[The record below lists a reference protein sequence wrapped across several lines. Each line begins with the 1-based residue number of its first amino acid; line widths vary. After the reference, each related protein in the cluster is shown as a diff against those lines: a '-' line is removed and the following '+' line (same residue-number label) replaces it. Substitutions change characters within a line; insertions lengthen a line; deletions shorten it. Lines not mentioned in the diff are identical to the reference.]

1 MRHALVLGV
10 SIDFSHLCNMN
21 WFPSPH
27 SPHRWAVSALFFA
40 SGLTFSS
47 WASRIPEVQ
56 SIHQLSEGALGG
68 VLFALPA
75 GSLISLPFW
84 GWMIARF
91 GSKRMLMIGISLYS
105 ALLLLISFTQTTV
118 QLWMVLFLFGMIG
131 NLCNIAVNTQ
141 AVGVEKLYGKSIMAR
156 FHAIWSLAGFTGA
169 AIGNLLIAYQAT
181 LLVHFLSIV
190 IMALCLLFFAS
201 TQLLTGD
208 STTQSNAFL
217 VKPDKHLLMLGGIAF
232 SCMACEGT
240 MFDWSGV
247 YFQKVV
253 AVPPKQVIIGYTA
266 FMSTMAGGRFLGDTI
281 ITRLGRQQVLKA
293 SGLLICSGLLLA
305 VFFPYIIPAT
315 LGCMLVGLGVS
326 AVIPVVY
333 SAAGNS
339 HQYAPSVALATVSSI
354 GFLGF
359 LLGPPLIGWIA
370 QLFSLR
376 ISFACIALLSLGTTW
391 LSTKLPAQ

>member
-1 MRHALVLGV
+1 
-10 SIDFSHLCNMN
+10 MN
-21 WFPSPH
+21 WFPTPH

-56 SIHQLSEGALGG
+56 SIHHLSEGELGG
-68 VLFALPA
+68 VLFALPV

-91 GSKRMLMIGISLYS
+91 GSKKMLMIGISLYA
-105 ALLLLISFTQTTV
+105 ALLLLISFTQTTL

-181 LLVHFLSIV
+181 LLIHFLSIV
-190 IMALCLLFFAS
+190 AIALCLLFLAGS
-201 TQLLTGD
+201 QLLMGD
-208 STTQSNAFL
+208 ATTQSNAFL
-217 VKPDKHLLMLGGIAF
+217 VKPDRHLLILGGIAF

-266 FMSTMAGGRFLGDTI
+266 FMSTMAAGRFLGDTI
-281 ITRLGRQQVLKA
+281 ITRLGRQQVLRA
-293 SGLLICSGLLLA
+293 SGLLICTGLLLA
-305 VFFPYIIPAT
+305 VLFPYILPAT
-315 LGCMLVGLGVS
+315 LGCMLVGMGVS
-326 AVIPVVY
+326 SVIPVVY

-339 HQYAPSVALATVSSI
+339 QQYAPSVALATVSSI

-359 LLGPPLIGWIA
+359 LLGPPLIGWVA

-391 LSTKLPAQ
+391 LSTKIAAQ